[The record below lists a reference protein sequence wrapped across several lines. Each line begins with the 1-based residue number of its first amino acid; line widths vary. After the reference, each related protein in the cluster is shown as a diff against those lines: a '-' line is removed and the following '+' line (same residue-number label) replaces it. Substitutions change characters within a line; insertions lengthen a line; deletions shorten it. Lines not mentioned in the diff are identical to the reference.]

1 MPERSHYDVLGV
13 SPGAKPDAIRRA
25 YLRQA
30 RRWHPDRQ
38 TGDAERMRAVN
49 EAWEVL
55 GDSRSRAAYDRKLAR
70 SAPRPPGSP
79 RPAGV
84 PRQPGSPRP
93 AGVPR
98 QPGSPR
104 PASSHRTA
112 GTPPNPQTPF
122 LEVVGIR
129 WRWISL
135 AAVVLA
141 AVAVAVIFLATSA
154 IDDSDPDA
162 PIAASAP
169 VSQARPEVGDCFLIG
184 TTTLITVPCDHPHDG
199 KLVRWAPLGAP
210 CPPDTELHY
219 VRSAQE
225 AVCYH
230 PPSG

>member
-1 MPERSHYDVLGV
+1 MAERSHYDVLGV

-30 RRWHPDRQ
+30 RRWHPDRP

-55 GDSRSRAAYDRKLAR
+55 GELRSRAAYDRKLAR
-70 SAPRPPGSP
+70 NAPRPPGNP
-79 RPAGV
+79 RPAG
-84 PRQPGSPRP
+84 
-93 AGVPR
+93 APR

-112 GTPPNPQTPF
+112 GTPPNPQTPS
-122 LEVVGIR
+122 LEVVSIR
-129 WRWISL
+129 WRWISV

-154 IDDSDPDA
+154 IDDSDPST
-162 PIAASAP
+162 PITASAP
-169 VSQARPEVGDCFLIG
+169 VSQARPEPGDCFRIG

-199 KLVRWAPLGAP
+199 KLVSWVPLGAP

>member
-13 SPGAKPDAIRRA
+13 SPGAKPDAIRLA

-30 RRWHPDRQ
+30 RRWHPDRP

-70 SAPRPPGSP
+70 SAPRP
-79 RPAGV
+79 
-84 PRQPGSPRP
+84 PGSPRP